1 MTDLPLL
8 LTWKTLKTLIGH
20 PYSRAH
26 TYRMMDPKQYSPPF
40 PRPEKPL
47 AFATGKVDR
56 TRATWK
62 TSDVLAW
69 YKAKGLDLN
78 V

>member
-1 MTDLPLL
+1 MKELPLL
-8 LTWKTLKTLIGH
+8 LTWKQLKTILGH

-26 TYRMMDPKQYSPPF
+26 TYRMMNDREYSPPF

-56 TRATWK
+56 TRAVWM
-62 TSDVLAW
+62 TSKVLAW
-69 YKAKGLDLN
+69 YKAKGIDLN
-78 V
+78 L